1 MATQSDKMRGR
12 TTCAVDVSPAVVDAG
27 AEMTLQGK
35 VSCSPACDLR
45 GHTLIVKDQTGAD
58 AGRVEISEF
67 DGATNVTGEF
77 VVKAPV
83 EPGEYTWLAVSP
95 AVVRE
100 GVSYMQASTP
110 ISFTVK
116 PHTTHV
122 VAWDAPSA
130 VVVGERFRMK
140 VGIKCPSE
148 CDLTNR
154 DFGIYDHEG
163 AQVASGTLTGDRW
176 PGTSGLYVAAVELE
190 APSREGLYT
199 WSVRSGQGSDVG
211 ILHAEGSFS
220 FGVRVVSRPQC
231 LVTVEVVDKDKQT
244 PLSGARVVMHP
255 YKAITDERGIAEVR
269 VAKGTYK
276 LFVSQTNY
284 LTFGLSVDVTA
295 DLKARV
301 ELDLEPVPERN

>member
-1 MATQSDKMRGR
+1 MASQSDKMHGE
-12 TTCAVDVSPAVVDAG
+12 TTCAVDVSPAVVDAE
-27 AEMTLQGK
+27 AEVTLQGK
-35 VSCSPACDLR
+35 VWCSPACDLR
-45 GHTLIVKDQTGAD
+45 GHTLLVKDQTGAD

-67 DGATNVTGEF
+67 DGVTNATGEF

-83 EPGEYTWLAVSP
+83 QPGAYSWLAVSP
-95 AVVRE
+95 AVVKE
-100 GVSYMQASTP
+100 GVSYMEASTP

-116 PHTTHV
+116 PHTTDV

-140 VGIKCPSE
+140 VGIKCPSD

-176 PGTSGLYVAAVELE
+176 PGTSGLYVAEAVLE
-190 APSREGLYT
+190 APAREGLYT
-199 WSVRSGQGSDVG
+199 WSVRRQASDVG
-211 ILHAEGSFS
+211 ILHAEGSIS
-220 FGVRVVSRPQC
+220 FGVRVVSHPQC
-231 LVTVEVVDKDKQT
+231 LVTVEAVDKDNQT

-269 VAKGTYK
+269 VAKGAYK
-276 LFVSQTNY
+276 LFVSQTEY
-284 LTFGLSVDVTA
+284 LTFGLSIEVTA

-301 ELDLEPVPERN
+301 ELDLEPVTERN

>member
-1 MATQSDKMRGR
+1 MASQSDNMRGH
-12 TTCAVDVSPAVVDAG
+12 TTCAVDVSPTVVDAG
-27 AEMTLQGK
+27 ADVMLQGSI
-35 VSCSPACDLR
+35 SCSPACDLR
-45 GHTLIVKDQTGAD
+45 GHTLLVKDQTGAD
-58 AGRVEISEF
+58 VSRVEISEF
-67 DGATNVTGEF
+67 DGVKNATGEF
-77 VVKAPV
+77 VVKAPIQ
-83 EPGEYTWLAVSP
+83 PGAYTWLAVSP
-95 AVVRE
+95 AVVKE

-163 AQVASGTLTGDRW
+163 VKVVSGTLTGDRW
-176 PGTSGLYVAAVELE
+176 PGTSGLYVAEVVLE
-190 APSREGLYT
+190 APAREGLYT
-199 WSVRSGQGSDVG
+199 WSVRGQGSDVG
-211 ILHAEGSFS
+211 ILHAEGSIS
-220 FGVRVVSRPQC
+220 FGVRVVNHPQC
-231 LVTVEVVDKDKQT
+231 LVIVEAVDKDSQT

-255 YKAITDERGIAEVR
+255 YKAVTDERGIAEVR
-269 VAKGTYK
+269 VAKGAYK
-276 LFVSQTNY
+276 LFVSQTMY
-284 LTFGLSVDVTA
+284 LTFGLSVEVTA

>member
-176 PGTSGLYVAAVELE
+176 PGTSGLYVAELVLE
-190 APSREGLYT
+190 APAREGLYT
-199 WSVRSGQGSDVG
+199 WSVRGQGSDVG
-211 ILHAEGSFS
+211 ILHAEGSVS
-220 FGVRVVSRPQC
+220 FGVRVVSHPQC
-231 LVTVEVVDKDKQT
+231 LVTVEAVDKDNQT
-244 PLSGARVVMHP
+244 PLSGAHVVMHP

-269 VAKGTYK
+269 VAKGAYK
-276 LFVSQTNY
+276 LFVSQTKY
-284 LTFGLSVDVTA
+284 LTFGLPVEIAA
-295 DLKARV
+295 DMKARV